1 MTYTIDPRPRSYTV
15 ETFFNQSC
23 IIAINAFVL
32 IDTVKTETV
41 VQYIVDNRMYKIMTT
56 CKFCLF

>member
-15 ETFFNQSC
+15 ETFFNQSR

-41 VQYIVDNRMYKIMTT
+41 V
-56 CKFCLF
+56 